1 MDQAETL
8 RNIGGHWLQEEIPP
22 VPSPVDKKETPLKE
36 ASPQATTPVALP
48 PEPVSPPEAAVV
60 EEEPSPSVDDQEA
73 QEATPSKIR
82 VLSVTSGKGGMG
94 KTNIVA
100 NLAIAFA
107 KMGKRVLILD
117 ADLALGN
124 IDVLFGVLPKFTLE
138 DVLLGHKTLPEVIM
152 EGPCGIRILPTS
164 SGTEGMAELSDDQKL
179 TLFSQLDSLDKSF
192 DIFLIDT
199 AAGISSNV
207 LYFNAAAQE
216 IIVVAS
222 SEPTSLT
229 DAYAVIKV
237 LSKRYQE
244 KRFRL
249 LVNMVHNESDAVAVF
264 RKLTMVADRYLNVAI
279 DYAGY
284 IPYDDYLKIA
294 VSRQKAVVDL
304 YPNAKSSQT
313 FTRVAHQ
320 ILQWPIDPHPK
331 GSTQFFWRT
340 LLTPAQVSSP
350 SL

>member
-8 RNIGGHWLQEEIPP
+8 RRAGSDRAE
-22 VPSPVDKKETPLKE
+22 S
-36 ASPQATTPVALP
+36 A
-48 PEPVSPPEAAVV
+48 
-60 EEEPSPSVDDQEA
+60 
-73 QEATPSKIR
+73 IR

-94 KTNIVA
+94 KTNTVA
-100 NLAIAFA
+100 NLAVSFA

-138 DVLLGHKTLPEVIM
+138 DVLSGQKKLSDIIV
-152 EGPCGIRILPTS
+152 EGPCGIQILPTG
-164 SGTEGMAELSDDQKL
+164 SGTDEMAELTSEQKIHLISDLDQL
-179 TLFSQLDSLDKSF
+179 EKSF

-216 IIVVAS
+216 IIILAS

-229 DAYAVIKV
+229 DAYAMMKV

-249 LVNMVHNESDAVAVF
+249 LVNMVHNEQEAKEVF
-264 RKLTMVADRYLNVAI
+264 RKLTLVTDRYLNITI
-279 DYAGY
+279 DYIGF
-284 IPYDDYLKIA
+284 IPYDDYLKLA
-294 VSRQKAVVDL
+294 VSQQRAVVDI
-304 YPNAKSSQT
+304 YPNAKCSQN
-313 FTRVAHQ
+313 FMRVAHQ
-320 ILQWPIDPHPK
+320 VLQWPIPTDPK
-331 GSTQFFWRT
+331 GSVQFFWRK
-340 LLTPAQVSSP
+340 LLAGVVPLAGVAPFSAESA
-350 SL
+350 